1 MSYCYINLEKTNYKP
16 SADYKILSPND
27 VDIKRL
33 LEIYDL
39 YAKHHEWD
47 SVWPI
52 YPEEFFASH
61 NETIG
66 YFHNNKIVAWSIMY
80 KINNT
85 VIEAEQFA
93 WDYVNPELQ
102 LGYESMKTEC
112 AIYKQKGY
120 EIIILGDY
128 HEYKKKIDGF
138 ELFGKENRGSKK
150 ML

>member
-1 MSYCYINLEKTNYKP
+1 
-16 SADYKILSPND
+16 
-27 VDIKRL
+27 
-33 LEIYDL
+33 
-39 YAKHHEWD
+39 
-47 SVWPI
+47 
-52 YPEEFFASH
+52 
-61 NETIG
+61 
-66 YFHNNKIVAWSIMY
+66 MY

-150 ML
+150 M